1 MHKPTWSAPLG
12 SSHVVFGPGAIDEL
26 GQLAESLGGHHVL
39 VVTDPGVR
47 AAGHAARAVAAL
59 RKRSLEVVV
68 FDGVEENPTT
78 RHVENGAQR
87 AREAGTDCIV
97 GLGGGSAMDC
107 AKGINFLVTN
117 GGPLE
122 KYWGTNLAT
131 RPMLPSIGVPTTA
144 GTGSESQSYAL
155 IEQEGSR
162 RKMACGD
169 QKARFR
175 IVILD
180 PLLTASLPRSI
191 VAISGMD
198 AVSHVVESYVTRRR
212 NPLSRMFGREAWLLL
227 DAHLERAL
235 DTPDD
240 VEARGAMLLGA
251 HLAGLAI
258 ESSMLGAAHACA
270 NPLTS
275 RYEIAHGAA
284 VLLMLP
290 HVMRFN
296 ESDVGALYADL
307 ARHRAAGNGAPL
319 VERVVELRRTA
330 GLPERL
336 QDSQVQRASLPAL
349 AKAAAEQWTAE
360 FNPRTVTEQDLLE
373 IYEAAW

>member
-1 MHKPTWSAPLG
+1 
-12 SSHVVFGPGAIDEL
+12 
-26 GQLAESLGGHHVL
+26 
-39 VVTDPGVR
+39 
-47 AAGHAARAVAAL
+47 
-59 RKRSLEVVV
+59 
-68 FDGVEENPTT
+68 
-78 RHVENGAQR
+78 
-87 AREAGTDCIV
+87 
-97 GLGGGSAMDC
+97 
-107 AKGINFLVTN
+107 
-117 GGPLE
+117 
-122 KYWGTNLAT
+122 
-131 RPMLPSIGVPTTA
+131 
-144 GTGSESQSYAL
+144 
-155 IEQEGSR
+155 
-162 RKMACGD
+162 
-169 QKARFR
+169 
-175 IVILD
+175 
-180 PLLTASLPRSI
+180 
-191 VAISGMD
+191 
-198 AVSHVVESYVTRRR
+198 
-212 NPLSRMFGREAWLLL
+212 MFGREAWLLL

-296 ESDVGALYADL
+296 ESSVGALYADL